1 MFSLMYFSDDHLLE
15 KDAFELE
22 RLFKLVVSKKFSWFS
37 KHFWL
42 LSLILMEVM
51 LGGSCLIFFT
61 RFQDCI

>member
-1 MFSLMYFSDDHLLE
+1 MYVSDDHLLE
-15 KDAFELE
+15 EDAFELE
-22 RLFKLVVSKKFSWFS
+22 CLFKLVVSKKFSWLS